1 MDINYI
7 SHILEVLSAI
17 IMKLY
22 NCLFKGIWTLVLIFI
37 TISSNAQFIENF
49 DDGSFLT
56 NPQWLGDTSKFK
68 VVGGKL
74 QSKSNILND
83 KFYLST
89 VSKSLENTQWEFF
102 INLQF
107 NTSSANYL
115 DVFLTSDSAN
125 LLGNNSGYLL
135 RIGTSSDNISLHKKV
150 GTIYTSLING
160 KTGTTNH
167 SSNTFKI
174 KITCDDQRNFT
185 LWHDSAGFG
194 NNFIPE
200 GTVLDTTFN
209 QSNYFGILI
218 KQSTASFYNKHF
230 FDDFYIGKIIT
241 DTIKPF
247 VKSVEIKSPDTLQIF
262 FSEKLHSASL
272 NLLNFDVKNTIGNP
286 FSSRFISTDSSVIE
300 LAMVNSLAA
309 NSTYNF
315 SIKNCKDKAGNNLLD
330 TIFKL
335 KWFQTEKPQK
345 NDIVIHELLPDP
357 EPAVKLPKEE
367 YIELYNRSG
376 KILQLQ
382 NCVLSDNSSG
392 GNLPYFIL
400 EPDSFII
407 LCEAGNESL
416 FSLFGKTLGLK
427 GFPSLNNSG
436 DAIFFKNADG
446 QIIHNVKYDLASYG
460 DEIKSDGGWSL
471 EMMDNENLCNPFNFK
486 ASVAAIGGSPGKIN
500 SIKKSNPD
508 NQKPFIKKITIK
520 SDLLI
525 QLMFNETIDSL
536 KASNIGNYQITENVI
551 ANILINKEML
561 ELKFVQPLLP
571 NKFYTL
577 TVKGIMDN
585 CDNVSDTSI
594 RIIMAERP
602 KPGDIAINELLFN
615 PTTGGADIIEIYN
628 KTDKILSLK
637 NLILYNW
644 DTNKQPDDITLID
657 TTGAVIL
664 PHSFMVFTS
673 NPSWVSEYYKNCDT
687 STLFKLSSL
696 PTMADDYGHISL
708 ADETKTIIDELDY
721 NKSMHFQLLTD
732 FEGVSLERISY
743 DISSAEISNW
753 TSAAA
758 TSGFATP
765 GLINSH
771 SLLVNKSEDWLTISP
786 TLFSPDEDGVD
797 DLVSFTIQ
805 ATSQNQQATLIIF
818 DSYGKLVTT
827 LVNNSPI
834 GSTQTWFW
842 DGMDKDGKKSAIGIY
857 IVYAELF
864 GLDGKKHV
872 KKKTVTV
879 GGK

>member
-1 MDINYI
+1 
-7 SHILEVLSAI
+7 
-17 IMKLY
+17 MKLY

-89 VSKSLENTQWEFF
+89 VSKSLENTQWEFL

-107 NTSSANYL
+107 NTSSTNYV

-125 LLGNNSGYLL
+125 LLGNNSGYLV

-174 KITCDDQRNFT
+174 KITRDAQRNFT
-185 LWHDSAGFG
+185 LWHDSTGFG

-247 VKSVEIKSPDTLQIF
+247 VKNVEIKSPDTLRIY
-262 FSEKLHSASL
+262 FSEKLHPTSL

-300 LAMVNSLAA
+300 IAMVNSLAA
-309 NSTYNF
+309 NTRYNF
-315 SIKNCKDKAGNNLLD
+315 EIKNCKDKAGNQLED
-330 TIFKL
+330 TLFQL

-345 NDIVIHELLPDP
+345 NDIIINELMPDP
-357 EPAVKLPKEE
+357 EPFVGLPKEE
-367 YIELYNRSG
+367 YVELYNRSN

-392 GNLPYFIL
+392 GKLPYFVL

-436 DAIFFKNADG
+436 DVLFFKNADG
-446 QIIHNVKYDLASYG
+446 QLIHNVKYDLTSYG

-471 EMMDNENLCNPFNFK
+471 EMIDVENLCNPNNFK
-486 ASVAAIGGSPGKIN
+486 ASVASIGGSPGKIN
-500 SIKKSNPD
+500 SVKALNPD
-508 NQKPFIKKITIK
+508 NEKPFIKKVTVK
-520 SDLLI
+520 SDLVI
-525 QLMFNETIDSL
+525 QLTFSETFDSL
-536 KASNIGNYQITENVI
+536 KASDMANYLITENTI
-551 ANILINKEML
+551 ASVLAAMKIL
-561 ELKFVQPLLP
+561 ELKLIQPLVP
-571 NKFYTL
+571 NKFFTL

-585 CDNVSDTSI
+585 CDNVSDTSL

-708 ADETKTIIDELDY
+708 ADETKTIIDGLDY

-805 ATSQNQQATLIIF
+805 ATSRNQQATLIVF
-818 DSYGKLVTT
+818 DTYGKLITT

-834 GSTQTWFW
+834 GTTQTWFW

-872 KKKTVTV
+872 KKKTVTL
-879 GGK
+879 GGR

>member
-1 MDINYI
+1 MDINFI

-89 VSKSLENTQWEFF
+89 VSKSLENTQWEFL

-107 NTSSANYL
+107 NTSSTNYV

-125 LLGNNSGYLL
+125 LLGNNSGYLV

-174 KITCDDQRNFT
+174 KITRDAQRNFT
-185 LWHDSAGFG
+185 LWHDSTGLG
-194 NNFIPE
+194 NDFMHVGN
-200 GTVLDTTFN
+200 VWDTTFN
-209 QSNYFGILI
+209 QSNYFGISI
-218 KQSTASFYNKHF
+218 KQSTASFHNRHF
-230 FDDFYIGKIIT
+230 LDDFYIGKIIT

-247 VKSVEIKSPDTLQIF
+247 VKNVEIKSPDTLRIY
-262 FSEKLHSASL
+262 FSEKLHPTSL
-272 NLLNFDVKNTIGNP
+272 NLLNFDINNSIGNP
-286 FSSRFISTDSSVIE
+286 FSSRFISADSSVIE
-300 LAMVNSLAA
+300 IALVNSLAA
-309 NSTYNF
+309 NTWYNF
-315 SIKNCKDKAGNNLLD
+315 GIKNCKDKAGNQLED
-330 TIFKL
+330 TVFQL

-345 NDIVIHELLPDP
+345 NDIVIHELMPDP
-357 EPAVKLPKEE
+357 DPMVGLPKEE
-367 YIELYNRSG
+367 FVELYNSSD

-382 NCVLSDNSSG
+382 NCFFSDNTSG
-392 GNLPYFIL
+392 GKLPYFVL
-400 EPDSFII
+400 EPDSFLI

-416 FSLFGKTLGLK
+416 FSPFGKTLGLK

-436 DAIFFKNADG
+436 DALFIINADG
-446 QIIHNVKYDLASYG
+446 QMIHQVKYDLTSYR
-460 DEIKSDGGWSL
+460 DELKSDGGWSL
-471 EMMDNENLCNPFNFK
+471 EMIDVENLCNPNNFK
-486 ASVAAIGGSPGKIN
+486 ASVASIGGSPGKIN
-500 SIKKSNPD
+500 SVKVLNPD
-508 NQKPFIKKITIK
+508 NEKPFLKRVTVK
-520 SDLLI
+520 SDLVI
-525 QLMFNETIDSL
+525 QLTFSETIDSL
-536 KASNIGNYQITENVI
+536 KASNIGNYQITGNVI

-577 TVKGIMDN
+577 TVKGIIDN
-585 CDNVSDTSI
+585 CNNVSDTSI

-602 KPGDIAINELLFN
+602 KPGDIVINELLFN
-615 PTTGGADIIEIYN
+615 PTTGGADFIEIYN

-696 PTMADDYGHISL
+696 PTMADNYGHISL

-753 TSAAA
+753 TSAAV

-797 DLVSFTIQ
+797 DLASFTIQ
-805 ATSQNQQATLIIF
+805 PTSQNQQATLIVF
-818 DSYGKLVTT
+818 DTYGKLITT
-827 LVNNSPI
+827 LVNNLPI
-834 GSTQTWFW
+834 GTTQTWFW
-842 DGMDKDGKKSAIGIY
+842 DGMDKDGKKSVIGIY

-872 KKKTVTV
+872 KKKTVTL
-879 GGK
+879 GGR